1 MSPWILTTIQVN
13 GQSIAVYD
21 TQTGDKGTVL
31 LSHSILSSSMMWEE
45 QARLLHSLGYR
56 VLGMDTRG
64 HGASGP
70 TELGFTL
77 DDLAQDCIGVLDVFD
92 VKTAHF
98 VGLSLGGMV
107 GLGLGI
113 NHTSRFES
121 FVICDTRADMPT
133 EMAES
138 WNPRIELALEKGCVA
153 MAQATVERWF
163 GLPYASDS
171 LHAEVISRFKD
182 QIAKTSV
189 NGFVGC
195 ARAIQ
200 QLAYLPEVSRI
211 SPRTLFIAGE
221 NDGPFPK
228 ALAELATKLPSAT
241 YRSVSDAGHLPNIQN
256 PEGFNEILTL
266 HFYRKEQ

>member
-1 MSPWILTTIQVN
+1 MSFSNCKTLQVN

-21 TQTGDKGTVL
+21 TEMGDRGTVL

-45 QARLLHSLGYR
+45 QASLLVSLGYR

-77 DDLAQDCIGVLDVFD
+77 DDLAEDCVAVLDEFD
-92 VKTAHF
+92 IPKAHF
-98 VGLSLGGMV
+98 IGLSLGGMI

-113 NHTSRFES
+113 HHASRFES
-121 FVICDTRADMPT
+121 LVICDTRADMPQ
-133 EMAES
+133 EMADS
-138 WNPRIELALEKGCVA
+138 WNPRIHLALDKGCAA

-163 GLPYASDS
+163 GEGYANDDANSAIMAS
-171 LHAEVISRFKD
+171 FRD
-182 QIAKTSV
+182 QIGKTTV

-195 ARAIQ
+195 AQAIQ
-200 QLAYLPEVSRI
+200 KLAYLPLVNKI
-211 SPRTLFIAGE
+211 TPRTFLIAGE

-228 ALAELATKLPSAT
+228 ALSELAPLLPSAR
-241 YRSVSDAGHLPNIQN
+241 YSSVPNAGHLPNIQS
-256 PEGFNEILTL
+256 PKEFNALLSE
-266 HFYRKEQ
+266 HFK